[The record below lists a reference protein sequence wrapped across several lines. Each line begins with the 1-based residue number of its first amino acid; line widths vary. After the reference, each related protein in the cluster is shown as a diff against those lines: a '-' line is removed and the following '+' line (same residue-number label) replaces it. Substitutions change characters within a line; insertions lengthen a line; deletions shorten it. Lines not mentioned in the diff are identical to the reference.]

1 MDVTLKD
8 ILAEVRNLSYLF
20 YGYAV
25 IWVLLVGYIYSLTR
39 REKDLRDQIDELK
52 KEIEAEKK

>member
-20 YGYAV
+20 YGYTV

-39 REKDLRDQIDELK
+39 REKNLRDQIDELK
-52 KEIEAEKK
+52 KEIESDKK